1 LFFYE
6 ASKIQ
11 SYSFSL
17 FIGDDAITLFFT
29 LASQSRSKV
38 DHVKIYPYYRFSTF
52 ARARTN
58 GFSPADEPNANKK
71 PIGMTLVW
79 LIAMTEEMVWDLSQL
94 VERTDSAWI
103 QKQLKLMVTEAKKF
117 RDKYRGK
124 IAGLEVKRVVEMLE
138 AKDGLYLRFEGALMY
153 CFLMYYADSTDA
165 VAKQLNEAARKTIA
179 KVGQEMAFL
188 DIELGKLL
196 SEKPSLINRPAAA
209 EYKHYLE
216 RILRRVPHMLSET
229 EERLIILKDK
239 NGINAWEMLQSDWLS
254 TRTFDIEIE
263 GEMKTL
269 PYGKIV
275 GLYQSPNRDLR
286 RRARQKVYE
295 NLGKD
300 KIVWA
305 SALRSVCEDHTQ
317 MCKLRKY
324 PNPMTQS
331 VIANDISKQA
341 IESLM
346 KVIEK
351 NAGLYQRYL
360 RIKARLMG
368 LPKLANYDLTAPLP
382 KMPDK
387 KYSWKEA
394 RQEIVAAYTGFD
406 AEIGGWID
414 EMFARHH
421 IDGEIR
427 KGKTAGAF
435 CSSWLAG
442 KSAYVLQS
450 FNNRMGDLFTQA
462 HELGHAIHAY
472 LYSRVQKLSNCEIG
486 SCIAETGS
494 IFGELL
500 LAEHLLSKTKTK
512 KERQAIL
519 AYILDEFGIA
529 AFQVSAR
536 FFLEKELYSSIEQG
550 KFLDGETVAK
560 MWVAARDKICGDAID
575 WLDVMKWE
583 WTKSPHYYMAN
594 YRFYNYPYVFAQLF
608 VYALYRLYK
617 EQGKDFV
624 PKLKGILAA
633 GSSESPTGLSAEL
646 GFDITAETFWE
657 KGMKQAEQF
666 ITLLEEA
673 I

>member
-1 LFFYE
+1 MKL
-6 ASKIQ
+6 
-11 SYSFSL
+11 
-17 FIGDDAITLFFT
+17 
-29 LASQSRSKV
+29 
-38 DHVKIYPYYRFSTF
+38 
-52 ARARTN
+52 
-58 GFSPADEPNANKK
+58 
-71 PIGMTLVW
+71 W
-79 LIAMTEEMVWDLSQL
+79 LIAMSEEMVWDLSQL
-94 VERTDSAWI
+94 VERTDSARI
-103 QKQLKLMVTEAKKF
+103 EKQLQLMVAETGKF

-124 IAGLEVKRVVEMLE
+124 IVSLEVKSLVEMLE
-138 AKDGLYLRFEGALMY
+138 VKDDLLLRFEGAVMY
-153 CFLMYYADSTDA
+153 CFLMYYANSTDA
-165 VAKQLNEAARKTIA
+165 VAKQLNEAARKTITT
-179 KVGQEMAFL
+179 VEQEMAFM

-196 SEKPSLINRPAAA
+196 SKNPSLINEPALA

-216 RILRRVPHMLSET
+216 RILRRTPHMLSET

-239 NGINAWEMLQSDWLS
+239 NGIKAWEMFQSDWLS
-254 TRTFDIEIE
+254 TRTFDIEID

-275 GLYQSPNRDLR
+275 GLYQSSDRDLR
-286 RRARQKVYE
+286 MRAKQTVYE

-300 KIVWA
+300 EIIWA
-305 SALRSVCEDHTQ
+305 SAVRSVCDDHIQ

-324 PNPMTQS
+324 SDPMTQS
-331 VIANDISKQA
+331 VIANDVDKQA

-360 RIKARLMG
+360 MIKAKLMG
-368 LPKLANYDLTAPLP
+368 LPKLASYDLVAPLP
-382 KMPDK
+382 KLPDK
-387 KYSWKEA
+387 KYSWREA
-394 RQEIVAAYTGFD
+394 RKEIVAAYRGFD
-406 AEIGGWID
+406 GEIGGWID
-414 EMFARHH
+414 EMFEKRH

-450 FNNRMGDLFTQA
+450 FNNKMGDLFTQA

-472 LYSRVQKLSNCEIG
+472 LYSRAQKLSNCEIG

-512 KERQAIL
+512 EQRQAIL

-536 FFLEKELYSSIEQG
+536 FFLEKELYSSIQKG
-550 KFLDGETVAK
+550 KFLDGETIAK
-560 MWVAARDKICGDAID
+560 MWVTARDKICGDAID

-594 YRFYNYPYVFAQLF
+594 YRFYNYPYVFAQIY

-624 PKLKGILAA
+624 PKLKRILSA
-633 GSSESPTGLSAEL
+633 GSSKSPTELSAEL
-646 GFDITAETFWE
+646 GFDITAEAFWQ

-666 ITLLEEA
+666 IDMLEKT